1 MGIVTRAAA
10 QARSAESGIA
20 NPAAWLVDMLG
31 GGSLA
36 ATGDY
41 VSRETALQTS
51 PMLAAV
57 RVFAMTFATVP
68 CHTYRQTGED
78 EREVAKDLP
87 LYDVLRHQ
95 ANREVT
101 APEYRE
107 LVAQDMLDGDHY
119 SEIEFDG
126 AGRVI
131 ALWPR
136 EKNRVTVRRRYGG
149 AGPLV
154 YEYQNPVR
162 GLVEI
167 PDWRMFHVPGFA
179 KDGIHGRSLIQLG
192 RNAIGLAMALDTFAS
207 KLFKNGLF
215 PSGFFEW
222 PQHFKDA
229 ADRDA
234 FLKDFAKTYAG
245 ASKAGGTP
253 ILERGMTFKATTMEP
268 TKAQSV
274 ENRQFQVAEAS
285 RVTGVQPHL
294 LSDLANAHHT
304 NIEQQSLEF
313 LVYTMLPWF
322 TRFAAR
328 CRMKLVS
335 REDAARGVYVEH
347 DYGLLLQADV
357 KTWAEASAAMVR
369 SGLITPNEARR
380 QRNLRPVEGGD
391 RPRMESNLVLIGE
404 DGKPQPLNPPAK
416 ATAGRARK

>member
-10 QARSAESGIA
+10 QARSAESGLA

-31 GGSLA
+31 GGSRA

-57 RVFAMTFATVP
+57 RVFSMVFATVP
-68 CHTYRQTGED
+68 CHTYRQVSED

-87 LYDVLRHQ
+87 LYEVLRHQ

-101 APEYRE
+101 AQEFRE

-126 AGRVI
+126 AGRVV

-136 EKNRVTVRRRYGG
+136 EKNRVTVRRRYGQ

-179 KDGIHGRSLIQLG
+179 KDGVHGRSLIQLG
-192 RNAIGLAMALDTFAS
+192 RNSIGLAMALDTFLS

-215 PSGFFEW
+215 PSGLLQW
-222 PQHFKDA
+222 DHHFKDTP
-229 ADRDA
+229 DKEA
-234 FLKDFAKTYAG
+234 FLNDFAEAFGGAKNAGKT
-245 ASKAGGTP
+245 P
-253 ILERGMTFKATTMEP
+253 LLERGIKFNSTTMEP
-268 TKAQSV
+268 TKAQSL

-322 TRFAAR
+322 SRFAAR
-328 CRMKLVS
+328 CRMKLLS
-335 REDAARGVYVEH
+335 REDTAAGVYVEH

-357 KTWAEASAAMVR
+357 KTWAEASASMVR

-380 QRNLRPVEGGD
+380 QRNLRPVAGGD
-391 RPRMESNLVLIGE
+391 RPRMESNLVLIGD
-404 DGKPQPLNPPAK
+404 DGKPQPIQPPAK
-416 ATAGRARK
+416 AAAARARK